1 MRHVSRHPAGA
12 HAFRKVNRSHT
23 AHLRAATGIAWLTV
37 AGSLALML
45 VLSGLLFAMRGKA
58 GPASGQPLVVFCA
71 AGIRAPVEAVARA
84 YERETGVGVQLQ
96 FGGSQTLLA
105 NLEISK
111 TGDLYIPA
119 DESYLALAQTK
130 RLTRE
135 SIPLARM
142 HAVLAVPKGNP
153 KRLMSLADVTR
164 DGVRLAQANPDAAAV
179 GKLVREALQKSG
191 QWDAV
196 AARTVVFKGTVNDV
210 ANDVKLGTVDAGF
223 IWDAMRGLYPD
234 IETVELPELAG
245 VEARISAA
253 VLASAKDPAAA
264 LRFALFLG
272 ARDKGLPEFQRAGY
286 EVVGDG
292 EWAER
297 TPLLETAP
305 AR

>member
-1 MRHVSRHPAGA
+1 MSHVSRQPAGA
-12 HAFRKVNRSHT
+12 HASRQLNRSHT
-23 AHLRAATGIAWLTV
+23 AHRNAATGIAWLAV
-37 AGSLALML
+37 AGSLALLL
-45 VLSGLLFAMRGKA
+45 VLAGMLFSIRKTA
-58 GPASGQPLVVFCA
+58 GRSSKQPLVVFCA

-96 FGGSQTLLA
+96 YGGSQTLLA
-105 NLEISK
+105 NLEISR

-130 RLTRE
+130 RLTGE

-153 KRLMSLADVTR
+153 KRLTSLADLMR

-179 GKLVREALQKSG
+179 GKLVRDALQKSG
-191 QWDAV
+191 QWDTV
-196 AARTVVFKGTVNDV
+196 AARTIVFTGTVNDV
-210 ANDVKLGTVDAGF
+210 ANDVKLGAVDAGF

-234 IETVELPELAG
+234 LETVELPELAG

-264 LRFALFLG
+264 LRFARYLG
-272 ARDKGLPEFQRAGY
+272 ARDKGLPEFQRSGY
-286 EVVGDG
+286 EVAGGG

-305 AR
+305 R